1 MYRLTSCMNCFTY
14 SKENSKSGNL
24 KDLKR
29 EGLLTSERLVIR
41 GNQNKHNTHF
51 AKHPAT
57 FNVIVPLP
65 LH

>member
-1 MYRLTSCMNCFTY
+1 MYRLTTCMNCFTC

-41 GNQNKHNTHF
+41 GNQNKH
-51 AKHPAT
+51 KHALCKASCD
-57 FNVIVPLP
+57 F
-65 LH
+65 

>member
-1 MYRLTSCMNCFTY
+1 MYRLTTCMNCFTY

-41 GNQNKHNTHF
+41 GNQNKH
-51 AKHPAT
+51 KHALCKASCD
-57 FNVIVPLP
+57 F
-65 LH
+65 